1 MKQIRLCITIS
12 FFLYC
17 VNMATKGQNVEL
29 PANISDYSN
38 PRKYTIAEIK
48 VTGISNYE
56 DYLLIGFSGLAVGDE
71 ITVPGRE
78 ITDAVKRFWKHG
90 LFSDVKILATKVE
103 DGKIWLEFR
112 LKARPRIGRL
122 AIEGVKKSEREDIE
136 LKLGLRAGMQI
147 TPTILDRAKLVIERY
162 FDTKGYKNVEVVIVQ
177 KDSPDKEG
185 DVNLDIL
192 IDKKEKIKIN
202 RIYFSGNNVL
212 GDGVLKRT
220 MKKTNEKFSL
230 KRDFKTS
237 LLKLFSTKKFTTEEY
252 ENDKQLLIDK
262 YHEEG
267 YRDAVIVADSV
278 VNSENNRVD
287 IYLSIEEGQKF
298 YLKDIRFIGNT
309 HYPVEVLEQVLGM
322 KPGDV
327 YNMKKLE
334 RRLSTDEDAVANIY
348 FNNGYLFFHADPIEV
363 EMINDSISLEIRIH
377 EGEQAKIN
385 QIRIRGNSQLYEDV
399 VRRELRTKPGEL
411 FNRNALIRSVR
422 EIAQSGHFDPEAL
435 EPIPIPDSENGTVDI
450 EYNLTPRGNDQV
462 EFSVGFGQTGLIG
475 KLGLK
480 FGNFST
486 RNLFSRKNYK
496 GVIPQGDGQTL
507 NINGQTSG
515 KMYQS
520 FGFSF
525 QDSWFGG
532 KRPNSLVFSAYYSKI
547 TGVNSR
553 FYNSSLYPW
562 LNTQNAYDPNKFMKN
577 LNFSLGYGKRL
588 EWPDDYFQFMAT
600 LNYQMYIMKDWQ
612 YYMNF
617 LVNGTSHNVNLELT
631 LQRNSTDNPIY
642 PRRGSQFLFSLALTP
657 PYSVWDGKDYK
668 AMASDAPDKFQMIEY
683 HKWKIKS
690 KMFLPLLPLEVKRTP
705 VLMTRVEYG
714 FLGSYNKHKQSPFE
728 NFYVGGDASSG
739 GSYSYGVEHVPMRG
753 YASGSLGTNAYA
765 YSKLGME
772 LRYPVLLE
780 PTSTIYLLG
789 FVEGGNAW
797 NSLKDFNPIDLKRSA
812 GFGVRIMLPMIGL
825 MGIDW
830 TYGFDA
836 INGSR
841 QHSGSQFQFV
851 LGQEF

>member
-1 MKQIRLCITIS
+1 MKQIPVCVMIFI
-12 FFLYC
+12 FLDC
-17 VNMATKGQNVEL
+17 VNLTVKGQDSEF
-29 PANISDYSN
+29 PANVIDYSS
-38 PRKYTIAEIK
+38 PRKYVIADIK
-48 VTGISNYE
+48 VTGMGNYE
-56 DYLLIGFSGLAVGDE
+56 DYLLIGFSGLSVGDE
-71 ITVPGRE
+71 ITVPGGE

-90 LFSDVKILATKVE
+90 LFSDVKIVATKVE
-103 DGKIWLEFR
+103 DEKIWLEFR
-112 LKARPRIGRL
+112 LKARPRINQL
-122 AIEGVKKSEREDIE
+122 TISGVKKSEREDIE
-136 LKLGLRAGMQI
+136 LKIGLKPGMQI
-147 TPTILDRAKLVIERY
+147 TSTILDRVKLIIVKH
-162 FDTKGYKNVEVVIVQ
+162 FDAKGYKNVEVTILQ
-177 KDSPDKEG
+177 KDSREKEG
-185 DVNLDIL
+185 DVNLDIVV
-192 IDKKEKIKIN
+192 DKKEKIKIN
-202 RIYFSGNNVL
+202 RIYFSGNEAL
-212 GDGVLKRT
+212 SDGVLKRT

-230 KRDFKTS
+230 RGDFKTS
-237 LLKLFSTKKFTTEEY
+237 ILKLFSTKKFTTEEY
-252 ENDKQLLIDK
+252 ENDKRLLIDK
-262 YHEEG
+262 YNEEG

-278 VNSENNRVD
+278 VNSENNRVNLF
-287 IYLSIEEGQKF
+287 LSIEEGQKF
-298 YLKDIRFIGNT
+298 YLKKISFVGNT
-309 HYPVEVLEQVLGM
+309 RYPVEVLENVLGM
-322 KPGDV
+322 QAGDV
-327 YNMKKLE
+327 YNLKKLE
-334 RRLSTDEDAVANIY
+334 RRLTTDQDAVSNIY

-363 EMINDSISLEIRIH
+363 EVANDSISLEVRIQ

-411 FNRNALIRSVR
+411 FSRDALIRSVR
-422 EIAQSGHFDPEAL
+422 QIAQSEHFDPEAL
-435 EPIPIPDSENGTVDI
+435 EPIPVPDIENGTVDI
-450 EYNLTPRGNDQV
+450 EYNLTPRGSDQV

-480 FGNFST
+480 FTNFSAN
-486 RNLFSRKNYK
+486 NLFSRKNYK
-496 GVIPQGDGQTL
+496 GIIPQGDGQLL
-507 NINGQTSG
+507 NINAQTSG

-532 KRPNSLVFSAYYSKI
+532 KRPNSLMFSAYYSKM

-553 FYNSSLYPW
+553 FYNSNLYPW
-562 LNTQNAYDPNKFMKN
+562 LNAANDYDPDKFMKN
-577 LNFSLGYGKRL
+577 ISFSLGYGKRL

-617 LVNGTSHNVNLELT
+617 MTNGTSHNINLEFS

-642 PRRGSQFLFSLALTP
+642 PRQGSQFLFSLALTP
-657 PYSVWDGKDYK
+657 PYSLWDGKNYA
-668 AMASDAPDKFQMIEY
+668 AMAGDAPGKFRMIEY

-690 KMFLPLLPLEVKRTP
+690 KMFLPLLPVEVKRVP

-739 GSYSYGVEHVPMRG
+739 GSYSYGVENIPMRG

-780 PTSTIYLLG
+780 PNSTIYLLG

-812 GFGVRIMLPMIGL
+812 GLGVRIMLPMIGL